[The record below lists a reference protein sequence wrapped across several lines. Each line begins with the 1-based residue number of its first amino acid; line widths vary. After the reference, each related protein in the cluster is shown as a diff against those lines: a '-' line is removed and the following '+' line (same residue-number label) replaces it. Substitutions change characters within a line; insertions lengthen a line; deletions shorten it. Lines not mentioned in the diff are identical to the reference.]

1 MVNQTV
7 VYLYINYYSV
17 IINELL
23 VDTITW
29 VNLKIIMVS
38 EKSQKKRIIPCD
50 FIYIKFYR
58 VQTN

>member
-38 EKSQKKRIIPCD
+38 EKKPEKKNNTMLFHLYKIL
-50 FIYIKFYR
+50 
-58 VQTN
+58 QGAN